1 MMSTA
6 RFIALSLI
14 ATGTFA
20 QHSGGFRGGFAGP
33 PAAALGAPSPGAPF
47 GRASLPPLGSTG
59 GFPGSYPG
67 PRIRSAYGPGAFGH
81 HFGYGNRFGY
91 GNGFGYGYFAP
102 YLPLFGYDQPFG
114 GYSAEPAAGGN
125 VFIFPPTEDKSGE
138 PPPAPPHP
146 ASAVIREYK
155 VNPELA
161 ATAGGQRAFTIALK
175 DGSMRSAV
183 AFWVQQGKVHYI
195 DPQDRQ
201 QVLSSDLIDRETT
214 ERLNR
219 EKNLAMQLPPI

>member
-1 MMSTA
+1 MTSTA

-14 ATGTFA
+14 ATGSFA

-33 PAAALGAPSPGAPF
+33 PGAALGAPPPVAGF
-47 GRASLPPLGSTG
+47 GRVPPGYGGTG
-59 GFPGSYPG
+59 VFPGSHRG
-67 PRIRSAYGPGAFGH
+67 PVIRSAFGPGAFGH
-81 HFGYGNRFGY
+81 RFGY

-102 YLPLFGYDQPFG
+102 YLPLFGYDQSLG
-114 GYSAEPAAGGN
+114 GYPEETPGAGN
-125 VFIFPPTEDKSGE
+125 VFIFSPNADTGAG

-146 ASAVIREYK
+146 ASAVIHEYN
-155 VNPELA
+155 VNPEVA
-161 ATAGGQRAFTIALK
+161 AAAGAPGAFTIALK
-175 DGSMRSAV
+175 DGSIRSAV

-219 EKNLAMQLPPI
+219 QKNLAMQLPPI